1 MRLLKDLH
9 LYPTIGFNEIK
20 FYDSYDYVRSLIGD
34 PYCIMRS
41 QEDSSFYK
49 GVFNDG
55 NLILS
60 FHRELHHLTR
70 IQYNLNHNSMTRL
83 YLDTDAVS
91 PYIYNVLEWVILHDQ
106 DTVKLGEE
114 SYHSDKLHM
123 DLFHVSNHIRHL
135 SLIELFP

>member
-9 LYPTIGFNEIK
+9 LYPMIGFNEIK

-34 PYCIMRS
+34 PYCIIRS

-49 GVFNDG
+49 GAFNDG

>member
-1 MRLLKDLH
+1 MM
-9 LYPTIGFNEIK
+9 E
-20 FYDSYDYVRSLIGD
+20 
-34 PYCIMRS
+34 
-41 QEDSSFYK
+41 
-49 GVFNDG
+49 